1 MEMRKK
7 AREKIWQQNNQAAVK
22 GNRSRSFRESHGPD
36 PAAADYKEGRET
48 IKRLA
53 VHLSRSRR

>member
-22 GNRSRSFRESHGPD
+22 GNRLRSFRESHGPD

-53 VHLSRSRR
+53 VHL